1 MLTQEQ
7 YLQRVTELK
16 VGKQLPDAV
25 YLHADALSNQDKQLF
40 DFANAI
46 AKALNVNPGDWNVAK
61 LFTSD
66 FRISLLNYPTF
77 YTDAYPALVQSTT
90 VNLRELSHR
99 TISYESTDNAPILH
113 RKELMVGR
121 DSPYYDEFSLIT
133 QEGENAGLYEQTKTI
148 GFKLSWEN
156 HIARHGYTLVDGR
169 LFRTSML
176 PNDEQEKLIDRH
188 KTAIVRHALSA
199 PMKSLVKH
207 GFLTGDYSL
216 FDYGCGRGDDLRELL
231 AHGIDAAGWDPNHFP
246 EGEIINAD
254 VVNLGFVL
262 NVIEDKAERNEA
274 LSNAWGFAD
283 KLLVVS
289 VMLANETFINRFTPY
304 KDGVITSRNT
314 FQKYYSQAE
323 IKAYIERCLDE
334 EAIAVAPGIFYVFK
348 DKNEEQR
355 CQQQRY
361 SRSHQ
366 WQQLSTTYTPG
377 NTDKAKLIIAQHQPL
392 FDEFWQTCLKL
403 GRLPISEEFPR
414 SDETKNLLGS
424 HRRVFSVLQ
433 SLERATAFEAAQ
445 QQRKEDLLLYFAM
458 TLFSKRKPYSQQPV
472 TLKNDIKAFFNDYK
486 TALNQA
492 EGLLGTIADQT
503 LIEDA
508 CKQAHQTL
516 PASVYNVGHSLVFH
530 KSYFEKIPLILRTY
544 VAAALQLYGEI
555 DEQVDLIKI
564 HTTSGKL
571 TLTAYDDYEQSVPF
585 LVERIKIKMAE
596 QEIDFFDYVDESK
609 RPPLLNKHLYM
620 NAADISYQK
629 QKSFDQR
636 LARLFND
643 EYTQELF
650 YRRIEFDIMLAK
662 NHKKIMGYRI
672 VTQ

>member
-7 YLQRVTELK
+7 YQQRVSALK
-16 VGKQLPDAV
+16 VGKQLPEAV
-25 YLHADALSNQDKQLF
+25 YLHADALSNEDKQLF

-46 AKALNVNPGDWNVAK
+46 AKALNLSPDDWNVAK
-61 LFTSD
+61 LSTSD

-121 DSPYYDEFSLIT
+121 NSPYFEEFSLIT
-133 QEGENAGLYEQTKTI
+133 QEGENAGLYEQAKSI

-169 LFRTSML
+169 LFRASML
-176 PNDEQEKLIDRH
+176 PNGEQEKLIDRH
-188 KTAIVRHALSA
+188 KTAIVRYALSA

-231 AHGIDAAGWDPNHFP
+231 AHGIDASGWDPNHFP
-246 EGEIINAD
+246 EGEIIHAD

-262 NVIEDKAERNEA
+262 NVIEDKAERSEA
-274 LSNAWGFAD
+274 INNAWGLAD

-334 EAIAVAPGIFYVFK
+334 EAIAIAPGIFYVFK
-348 DKNEEQR
+348 DKNEEQQ

-366 WQQLSTTYTPG
+366 WQQLTTANTAS
-377 NTDKAKLIIAQHQPL
+377 NTDKAKLIIAQHQEL

-403 GRLPISEEFPR
+403 GRLPINDEFPR
-414 SDETKNLLGS
+414 SDETKTLIGS
-424 HRRVFSVLQ
+424 HRKVFNLLLSQ
-433 SLERATAFEAAQ
+433 EGTSDFEAAQ
-445 QQRKEDLLLYFAM
+445 QQRKDDLLLYFAM

-472 TLKNDIKAFFNDYK
+472 TLKNDIKAFFGDYK

-492 EGLLGTIADQT
+492 EDLLVTIADQT

-508 CKQAHQTL
+508 CKQAHETL
-516 PASVYNVGHSLVFH
+516 PASVYNIGHSLVLH
-530 KSYFEKIPLILRTY
+530 KSYLEQIPLVLRTY
-544 VAAALQLYGEI
+544 VAAALQMYGEI
-555 DEQVDLIKI
+555 EEQIDLVKI

-571 TLTAYDDYEQSVPF
+571 TLTAYDDYAQSVPF
-585 LVERIKIKMAE
+585 LVERIKIKMAD
-596 QEIDFFDYVDESK
+596 QEIDFFDYVNESK

-620 NAADISYQK
+620 STADINYQK

-636 LARLFND
+636 LAKLFDD

-650 YRRIEFDIMLAK
+650 YRRVEFDIMLAK
-662 NHKKIMGYRI
+662 NHKQIMGYRI
-672 VTQ
+672 LTQ